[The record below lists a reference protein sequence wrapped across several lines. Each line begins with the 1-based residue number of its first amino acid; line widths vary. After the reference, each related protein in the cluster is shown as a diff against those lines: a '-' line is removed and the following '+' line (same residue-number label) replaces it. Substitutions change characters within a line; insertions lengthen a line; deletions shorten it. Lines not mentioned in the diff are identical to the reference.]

1 MCIRDRAL
9 VAAMVLSAAL
19 ILLEAPLGALWSSY
33 GQMVNL
39 QGDEPTFYFGL
50 GLVGVILGV
59 IGGLVASNQRLREI
73 NID

>member
-1 MCIRDRAL
+1 
-9 VAAMVLSAAL
+9 
-19 ILLEAPLGALWSSY
+19 
-33 GQMVNL
+33 VNL
-39 QGDEPTFYFGL
+39 QGDEPAFYSGL